1 MEVRPDQ
8 WMDGDET
15 LAQHPP
21 MDGWGWGGGCGLLSV
36 LAGVVDIDVGDGL
49 QHVDIKG
56 TDTLHPQGF
65 FPSRCCFVGGQ
76 DLRGRHRR
84 RRRLRLC
91 QARHPQG
98 NAPNPPTP
106 RSKSFSFL
114 HTGNI
119 QGRHFRCKILRC
131 FLLENYSQKLI
142 HRSSEVQS
150 RCQGMLSIS

>member
-98 NAPNPPTP
+98 TSNVLPLTE
-106 RSKSFSFL
+106 
-114 HTGNI
+114 HCEYG
-119 QGRHFRCKILRC
+119 
-131 FLLENYSQKLI
+131 
-142 HRSSEVQS
+142 
-150 RCQGMLSIS
+150 